1 MIFIWIKITVAF
13 LAFTLALTHVYLVS
27 QVFWRLTIFAAAL
40 FVLIIMVQLI
50 LRIISI
56 PDLALAIVSMIMQ
69 SRVHWRHFASEI
81 GVLEIRNQHVFRLD
95 SWVGSLEEPLA
106 C

>member
-13 LAFTLALTHVYLVS
+13 LVFTLALTVVYLVS

-40 FVLIIMVQLI
+40 FILIIMVQLI

-56 PDLALAIVSMIMQ
+56 PDLALAILSMIMQ
-69 SRVHWRHFASEI
+69 SRVH
-81 GVLEIRNQHVFRLD
+81 
-95 SWVGSLEEPLA
+95 
-106 C
+106 